1 MARRELA
8 RYSGDYAF
16 LTREDEKIM
25 PTRKKNAI
33 QPRQGKCKT
42 CSEAPPHRAGGAA
55 APDIETMLMVGTE
68 HVVIHSEEDDN
79 IDFMAELIDP

>member
-1 MARRELA
+1 
-8 RYSGDYAF
+8 
-16 LTREDEKIM
+16 M
-25 PTRKKNAI
+25 PTRKKNAV

-42 CSEAPPHRAGGAA
+42 CSELPPPRDRYTV
-55 APDIETMLMVGTE
+55 APDIDAMLMIGSE